1 MMLMHPTVHWRLLI
15 DNKLSLVY
23 DAYILQY
30 DKRQNKQTNNN
41 KEQNKWT
48 CRIMSVVGR
57 VGGRARE
64 ALVEM
69 GKGIR

>member
-41 KEQNKWT
+41 KEQNK
-48 CRIMSVVGR
+48 
-57 VGGRARE
+57 
-64 ALVEM
+64 
-69 GKGIR
+69 